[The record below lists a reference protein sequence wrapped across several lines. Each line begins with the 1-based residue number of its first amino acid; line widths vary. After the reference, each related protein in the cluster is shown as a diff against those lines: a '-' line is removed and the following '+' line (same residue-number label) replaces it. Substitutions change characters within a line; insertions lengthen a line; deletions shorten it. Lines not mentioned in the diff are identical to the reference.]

1 MPGISTWIEFCAVA
15 LAAASLPMVDWF
27 GPDGPADRSGAGVV
41 VVAELVAIDT
51 FLSGR
56 LPSRRSLAPRRDLLL
71 TSTG

>member
-1 MPGISTWIEFCAVA
+1 
-15 LAAASLPMVDWF
+15 MVDRF